1 MQVATRAALR
11 RCSSCPSAAGSNE
24 GMRCYDGEAALI
36 IKRWFHRTDDDASG
50 CTFVDPE
57 KETRAP
63 GSPPVAM
70 VINSSTLRGVFGPEQ
85 FTKIVPPAL
94 DLGPSSRTHGA
105 AVVDFAGEGEIRYRL
120 HTDTDSVLRDRC
132 VAAGPVLC

>member
-1 MQVATRAALR
+1 MSR
-11 RCSSCPSAAGSNE
+11 
-24 GMRCYDGEAALI
+24 
-36 IKRWFHRTDDDASG
+36 SG
-50 CTFVDPE
+50 CTFVEWDPE

-120 HTDTDSVLRDRC
+120 HTDTDSEMRDRC
-132 VAAGPVLC
+132 VAAGSVLC